1 MYVNEVT
8 IHSSEVNMQY
18 HILNMPSNS
27 VKFSNLLCIENVS
40 VCNEVFHEASEDVLS
55 IEGEALPKIHKLVLH
70 NNSCQ
75 ES

>member
-8 IHSSEVNMQY
+8 IPSSEVNMQY
-18 HILNMPSNS
+18 HILNRPSNS

-55 IEGEALPKIHKLVLH
+55 IEGEALPKILTVLLH
-70 NNSCQ
+70 IIMLSPV
-75 ES
+75 